1 MIAPQAAALS
11 RAEALGG
18 SREVFLALWYFPYLC
33 VLQRKSLRLTGTF
46 HFPICLPVL
55 VWGIQGEQVEEVAPA
70 CWDDPPA
77 CPGLITQLSAITAVM
92 MAPWAPE
99 LLGVSQQPL
108 SKHPL
113 EDVATV
119 GLAATLS
126 SASSQIDK
134 LGISGIKYCF
144 SFLKHYTDQCY
155 EVKNA
160 FYF

>member
-1 MIAPQAAALS
+1 M
-11 RAEALGG
+11 G
-18 SREVFLALWYFPYLC
+18 S
-33 VLQRKSLRLTGTF
+33 
-46 HFPICLPVL
+46 
-55 VWGIQGEQVEEVAPA
+55 
-70 CWDDPPA
+70 
-77 CPGLITQLSAITAVM
+77 
-92 MAPWAPE
+92 E

-134 LGISGIKYCF
+134 FGILGIKYCF